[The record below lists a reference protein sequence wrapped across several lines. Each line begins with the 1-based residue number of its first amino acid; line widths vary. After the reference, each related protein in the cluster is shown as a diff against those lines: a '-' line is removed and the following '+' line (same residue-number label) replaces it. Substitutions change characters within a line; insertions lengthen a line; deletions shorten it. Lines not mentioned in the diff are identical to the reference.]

1 MNRKLASILFWSL
14 AGLIALVTLCPVE
27 WRPQTGHSLLERGAL
42 YGVLGASCAL
52 AFGRRPVFEAGLVS
66 LIAAGLEAAQALVPG
81 RHGRWID
88 AMEKTAVAGLLL
100 VLGVL
105 ALADRWGAA
114 TDRQG

>member
-1 MNRKLASILFWSL
+1 
-14 AGLIALVTLCPVE
+14 
-27 WRPQTGHSLLERGAL
+27 
-42 YGVLGASCAL
+42 
-52 AFGRRPVFEAGLVS
+52 
-66 LIAAGLEAAQALVPG
+66 VPG

-88 AMEKTAVAGLLL
+88 AMEKTAGGVAGLLL